1 MKATREDDIVAV
13 TLALS
18 LHALL
23 ALILLVGLR
32 WTSRHEA
39 LAAAGSPISAELAD
53 VSELSPAMR
62 RTLGRRP
69 EPAPAPPPQP
79 LPEPVPEDAPAPQQE
94 KAQDFIP
101 VPDERNQEAVVDR
114 PTPRPATETRPQEA
128 KRRQEQVDLSEAERQ
143 RQAQNTRRPSPQEL
157 ESQRQLEDIR
167 RQRERAQRER
177 LLAEQRLQQ
186 LADARARSASEEAAR
201 ADQAA
206 SGAGGRDDGLQARYK
221 EALRAAIASK
231 WIRPETVPLGA
242 LCRLQIR
249 QIPGGRVLDV
259 RVVEP
264 CSYDE
269 QGRRSIEAAVLKAQP
284 LPYAGF
290 EPVFHRDL
298 ELNFR
303 AEDR

>member
-79 LPEPVPEDAPAPQQE
+79 LPEPVPEDAPAPQQK

-128 KRRQEQVDLSEAERQ
+128 KRRQEQVDLSETQRQ
-143 RQAQNTRRPSPQEL
+143 RQAQNTRHPSPPEL
-157 ESQRQLEDIR
+157 ERQLEDIR
-167 RQRERAQRER
+167 RQREKAQRER

-186 LADARARSASEEAAR
+186 LADARARSAS
-201 ADQAA
+201 
-206 SGAGGRDDGLQARYK
+206 
-221 EALRAAIASK
+221 
-231 WIRPETVPLGA
+231 
-242 LCRLQIR
+242 
-249 QIPGGRVLDV
+249 
-259 RVVEP
+259 
-264 CSYDE
+264 
-269 QGRRSIEAAVLKAQP
+269 
-284 LPYAGF
+284 
-290 EPVFHRDL
+290 
-298 ELNFR
+298 
-303 AEDR
+303 